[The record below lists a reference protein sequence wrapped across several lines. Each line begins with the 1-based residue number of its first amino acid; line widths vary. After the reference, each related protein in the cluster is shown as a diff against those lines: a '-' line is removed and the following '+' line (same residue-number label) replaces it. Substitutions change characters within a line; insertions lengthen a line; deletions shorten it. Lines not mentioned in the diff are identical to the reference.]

1 MPPEPLAIRRVI
13 IGSAI
18 AAAIGL
24 LATAWGVF
32 SPKVLAHYADSPD
45 SVGITEWAEQA
56 TGDDM
61 LRWLAGRWIQT
72 DSPPYY
78 RPLASY
84 LFWAEYHVFGRD
96 FQGHVVVSWLIHAA
110 ICVCLYLLA
119 LRLFPG
125 PKRFAMATSLLA
137 VALFNLRLTPTGP
150 YWPVAPVA
158 YAVVAWWP
166 AQTDQMSLLPSLLA
180 LIALD
185 RWLLREDP
193 RGLAKAAGLWL
204 VALLFKEMAIM
215 LPAIAGLLVIYRGGW
230 QSLALPWGAGES
242 DEEAMHRGL
251 AWKVGLGGICAAAGF
266 MAFRA
271 AVLPFAPGIEH
282 HAVSY
287 YLGKAPFLLISR
299 PWTLMV
305 SYDPWVSVAAVLC
318 GGGVVAWVRAPRRPS
333 AVWLALGLILAS
345 GLTAQVIGGN
355 FALVTIPKQLG
366 ALGTLTLFA
375 LGLIALAHVRVA
387 WPWLLL
393 TMAIVVNVPL
403 LWVWGPHYFYWPAAI
418 WALFNAGLWHY
429 AATHFSLG
437 EGRDE
442 VPVHLDHGDDVHR
455 DQ

>member
-1 MPPEPLAIRRVI
+1 MPPDPLYIRRLV
-13 IGSAI
+13 IGSVL
-18 AAAIGL
+18 AAVIGL

-32 SPKVLAHYADSPD
+32 NPAVLEHYSDSPD
-45 SVGITEWAEQA
+45 SVRITEWAERA

-61 LRWLAGRWIQT
+61 VRWLTGRWIHT

-78 RPLASY
+78 RPLSSY
-84 LFWAEYHVFGRD
+84 LFWAEYLVFGRD
-96 FQGHVVVSWLIHAA
+96 FQGHVVISWLIHAA

-119 LRLFPG
+119 FRLFPG
-125 PKRFAMATSLLA
+125 PKRFAMATALLA

-193 RGLAKAAGLWL
+193 RGLAKAGGLWL
-204 VALLFKEMAIM
+204 VALLFKEMAIV
-215 LPAIAGLLVIYRGGW
+215 LPAIAGLLVVYRGGL
-230 QSLALPWGAGES
+230 QSLGRPWGVCGEE
-242 DEEAMHRGL
+242 DATRRGL
-251 AWKVGLGGICAAAGF
+251 AWKIGLGGTAAAVGY

-271 AVLPFAPGIEH
+271 AMLPFAPGIEH
-282 HAVSY
+282 HPAHY
-287 YLGKAPFLLISR
+287 YLAKIPFLLISR

-305 SYDPWVSVAAVLC
+305 SYDPWVAVAAALCAVGVL
-318 GGGVVAWVRAPRRPS
+318 VWVRSQRRPS
-333 AVWLALGLILAS
+333 AVWLVLGLMLVS
-345 GLTAQVIGGN
+345 GLVAQIVGGN

-393 TMAIVVNVPL
+393 TMAVVVNVPL
-403 LWVWGPHYFYWPAAI
+403 LWVWGPHYFYWPAAL
-418 WALFNAGLWHY
+418 WAIFNAGLWQY
-429 AATHFSLG
+429 AATRCSDGTLEWRG
-437 EGRDE
+437 AST
-442 VPVHLDHGDDVHR
+442 P
-455 DQ
+455 